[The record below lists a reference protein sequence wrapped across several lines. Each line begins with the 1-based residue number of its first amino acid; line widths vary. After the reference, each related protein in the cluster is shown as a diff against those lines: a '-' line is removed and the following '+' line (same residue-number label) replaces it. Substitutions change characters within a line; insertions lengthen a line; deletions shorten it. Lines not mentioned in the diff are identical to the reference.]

1 MTNVAQ
7 EQKKMKTDKRKTKV
21 KKMQKRREKGQKKRR
36 EKGIKVDKCRRGV
49 WGTGGAL
56 LTVGLH

>member
-21 KKMQKRREKGQKKRR
+21 KKMQKRREKGQKKIT
-36 EKGIKVDKCRRGV
+36 EKGHKS
-49 WGTGGAL
+49 
-56 LTVGLH
+56 